1 MKIIKHIRYVIAI
14 ISCCAGIVWNA
25 SGQVA
30 VADTAGLYGERK
42 DSLDAAVYVSR
53 QSGNYL
59 KKGSPIRT
67 EVISSAG
74 LHKMACCTLAES
86 FENSASVTVGYS
98 DAVTGARQIRL
109 LGLSGVYTQMLDE
122 NRPVMRGLASPFGL
136 SYVPGQWLESIQ
148 IAKGASSVINGVES
162 MTGQINMEHRKP
174 TDEKL
179 LFLNASV
186 MSDTKVDFNA
196 ASSLQMGYRWST
208 AILGHVSGNFKSFD
222 HNHDGYMD
230 DPEMLQFSLANR
242 WLYMADSGVQVRFGF
257 KALQDSRRGGQEGY
271 DHEKYSLSNTLPW
284 GSDILNRSL
293 NGYLKVGIPLAEDNS
308 RTIAVVADYTLYDMD
323 SWFGSTKYLGQQHS
337 GFINVMYQHE
347 INGAHKFTAGLGSTY
362 DMLDED
368 FARTVLYPDPAFAS
382 VSKKGLTSLF
392 NAGVFG
398 EYTYHAGDKFTAI
411 AGVRGEW
418 YSRDGF
424 KCSPRATV
432 KYSPVEQ
439 IIIRLNG
446 GRGLRYSMPLV
457 DNIGVLST
465 GKAFKGMF
473 NDHILE
479 DSWTYGGNVTY
490 YLPFGASDNT
500 YISFDYFHTGFGQQ
514 MVVDYEHEVNVIDF
528 YALDGKR
535 SFTDNFQIDF
545 NVEPVE
551 RFTVTA
557 TFRYTDARIE
567 LKDRGLVEKPMT
579 SRYKGV
585 LNLQYATRLSKWIF
599 DFTASLNGPSRVY
612 GFMEGLEDSDGNLL
626 YKDGH
631 TPAYPMLYAQ
641 ITRRLK
647 GLDIYIGGEN
657 LTNFR
662 QKDVIIGAARDRDG
676 IVNPRQPSF
685 DASAVW
691 GPLMGMK
698 FYAGVRF
705 TLWKKL

>member
-1 MKIIKHIRYVIAI
+1 MKIIKYIRYFISIIA
-14 ISCCAGIVWNA
+14 CLAGITVHA
-25 SGQVA
+25 SGQTA
-30 VADTAGLYGERK
+30 AADTAGLYGERT
-42 DSLDAAVYVSR
+42 DSLEASVSVSR
-53 QSGNYL
+53 QNGNYL

-74 LHKMACCTLAES
+74 LRKMACCNLAES

-162 MTGQINMEHRKP
+162 MTGQINLEHRKP
-174 TDEKL
+174 TDEKP

-186 MSDTKVDFNA
+186 MSDSKVDFNA
-196 ASSLQMGYRWST
+196 ASSLQIGDRWST
-208 AILGHVSGNFKSFD
+208 VILGHVSGNFKSFD

-230 DPEMLQFSLANR
+230 DPKMLQFSLANR

-257 KALQDSRRGGQEGY
+257 KALQDSRKGGQEGY
-271 DHEKYSLSNTLPW
+271 DHEKYSLSNSLPW
-284 GSDILNRSL
+284 GSDIMNRSF

-308 RTIAVVADYTLYDMD
+308 RNIAVVADYTLYDMD
-323 SWFGSTKYLGQQHS
+323 SWFGSSKYLGRQHS

-347 INGAHKFTAGLGSTY
+347 INGAHKFTAGLGSAY

-424 KCSPRATV
+424 KCSPRATL

-439 IIIRLNG
+439 IVVRLNG
-446 GRGLRYSMPLV
+446 GRGLRYSMPLA

-479 DSWTYGGNVTY
+479 DAWTYGGNVTY

-500 YISFDYFHTGFGQQ
+500 YISFDYFHTGFNSQ
-514 MVVDYEHEVNVIDF
+514 MVVDYEHEANVIDF
-528 YALDGKR
+528 YALDGRR
-535 SFTDNFQIDF
+535 SFTDNYQVDF
-545 NVEPVE
+545 SVEPVR
-551 RFTVTA
+551 RFTLTA

-585 LNLQYATRLSKWIF
+585 LNLQYATNLSKWIF

-612 GFMEGLEDSDGNLL
+612 GFMEGLKGSDGKLL
-626 YKDGH
+626 YEDGH
-631 TPAYPMLYAQ
+631 TPVYPMLYAQ

-647 GLDIYIGGEN
+647 GVDIYIGGEN
-657 LTNFR
+657 LTGFR
-662 QKDVIIGAARDRDG
+662 QKDVIIGAVRGQDG
-676 IVNPRQPSF
+676 VVNPRQPSF

-691 GPLMGMK
+691 GPLMGIK

-705 TLWKKL
+705 TLWKKH